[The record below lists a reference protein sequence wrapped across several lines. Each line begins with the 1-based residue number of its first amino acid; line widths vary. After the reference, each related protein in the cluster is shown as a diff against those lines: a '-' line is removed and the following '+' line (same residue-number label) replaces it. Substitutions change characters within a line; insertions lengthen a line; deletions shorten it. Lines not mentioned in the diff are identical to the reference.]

1 MSNQN
6 LLEIKGLKVSYQA
19 DGKKVCAVNG
29 VDLVLEKGE
38 TLRTCRRDRSRK
50 DNDREG
56 NPSDSAAAAGSYGR
70 RRDFCRW

>member
-38 TLRTCRRDRSRK
+38 TLGLVGETGAGKTTIAKATFGFCRSR
-50 DNDREG
+50 RVIWTQE
-56 NPSDSAAAAGSYGR
+56 R
-70 RRDFCRW
+70 FL